1 MTNQKIKSRK
11 RFPSGSGV
19 AESAGEEVVDRLA
32 GLLPREELEAALEG
46 LAPEQVTG
54 PGGLLTQL
62 AGRVIETALG
72 AELTEHLGY
81 PPGAAPPGGAPN
93 ARNGS
98 TPKTVR
104 TELGPVEIKT
114 PRDRKG
120 SFAPQLVKKRQTRL
134 AGLDD
139 RILGLYGGGMSVRDI
154 SRHLSELYG
163 TEIGRDTISRVTD
176 AVLED
181 IAAWRTRPLAA
192 VYPIV
197 YFDCLMVRVREDRS
211 VSSRACYLAI
221 GQSVEGDREVLGI
234 WWQETEGA
242 KFWLAVL
249 NDLHQRGVEDV
260 LIACVD
266 GLSGFPDAVEAVFPR
281 AWVQSCIVH
290 QIRSSLRYVSYT
302 DRKKVAA
309 DLRAVYAAV
318 DADDAEQQL
327 AAFDEKW
334 GARYPMIADSWRQ
347 RWIYLTPF
355 LALPADLRRVVYT
368 TNSIE
373 NLNRQI
379 RKAIKTRGHF
389 PDEQAATKLIYL
401 AVLRAQDAWKRPYR
415 WPNALRA
422 LKIHFGDR
430 LPD

>member
-1 MTNQKIKSRK
+1 MAQS
-11 RFPSGSGV
+11 PPP
-19 AESAGEEVVDRLA
+19 EVTDRLA
-32 GLLPREELEAALEG
+32 GLLPGEELERALEG
-46 LAPEQVTG
+46 LEPEQITG
-54 PGGLLTQL
+54 PGGLLSQL

-72 AELTEHLGY
+72 AELTDHLGY
-81 PPGAAPPGGAPN
+81 PPGQAPPGGAGN

-98 TPKTVR
+98 TPKTVK

-114 PRDRKG
+114 PRDRAG
-120 SFAPQLVKKRQTRL
+120 SFEPQFVAKRQTRL

-139 RILGLYGGGMSVRDI
+139 QILGLYAGGMSVRDI
-154 SRHLSELYG
+154 EAHLTDLYG
-163 TEIGRDTISRVTD
+163 VEIKRDTISRVTD

-181 IAAWRTRPLAA
+181 VAAWRTRPLDA

-197 YFDCLMVRVREDRS
+197 YFDCLVVKVREDRS
-211 VSSRACYLAI
+211 VRSRACYLAI
-221 GQSVEGDREVLGI
+221 GATVEGEREVLGI

-249 NDLHQRGVEDV
+249 NDLQQRGVSDV

-266 GLSGFPDAVEAVFPR
+266 GLAGFPEAIEAVFPQ
-281 AWVQSCIVH
+281 AWVQTCIVH
-290 QIRSSLRYVSYT
+290 QIRASMRYVTYQ
-302 DRKKVAA
+302 DRKRVAA
-309 DLRAVYAAV
+309 DLKPVYRAVNADAA
-318 DADDAEQQL
+318 AAAL
-327 AAFDEKW
+327 SAFDDKW
-334 GARYPMIADSWRQ
+334 GQKYPMIADSWRA
-347 RWIYLTPF
+347 RWEHITPF
-355 LALPADLRRVVYT
+355 LALPADLRRAVYT

-379 RKAIKTRGHF
+379 RKTIKTRGHF

-401 AVLRAQDAWKRPYR
+401 AILRAEGKRRKAYH
-415 WPNALRA
+415 WTGALRG